1 MFVRCF
7 VLQTIFNCNFQAVQ
21 HTCWR
26 TYTLPRVLLSFFLT
40 LFFRPL
46 ISEIPE
52 RNSTKIGH
60 MVGSKC
66 SLKTHVQNLGYPL
79 PLQIGGQEH
88 LFWTTSEL
96 NSNFYGL
103 CLRNETRYRQAI
115 ICVANYEGSPIS
127 SQNNTNLGPQTAKI
141 GPPFYPPS
149 INSALHSTARLHRRR
164 SANGTQPNLVK
175 RWTVD
180 RANNRCGT
188 VGVVP
193 P

>member
-79 PLQIGGQEH
+79 PLQIGGQKTPFFGQH
-88 LFWTTSEL
+88 RNLTAIFTAFIFGTKQGIDKRSNVLQTTR
-96 NSNFYGL
+96 GL
-103 CLRNETRYRQAI
+103 LYRLKTTR
-115 ICVANYEGSPIS
+115 
-127 SQNNTNLGPQTAKI
+127 T
-141 GPPFYPPS
+141 
-149 INSALHSTARLHRRR
+149 
-164 SANGTQPNLVK
+164 
-175 RWTVD
+175 
-180 RANNRCGT
+180 
-188 VGVVP
+188 
-193 P
+193 